1 MCNASI
7 FSQKPCKIPGFV
19 RICPS
24 SPAAPHLLLR
34 RACLSAIMT
43 KIPFSV
49 YIKTR
54 QIRKEHMDGH

>member
-1 MCNASI
+1 MPIRPTSMVKMMTSFPEILSN
-7 FSQKPCKIPGFV
+7 GL
-19 RICPS
+19 
-24 SPAAPHLLLR
+24 HLLLR